1 VSRPDIRR
9 TTRQAR
15 GAGGGGIACPACGE
29 RIAISLDDILVRHAF
44 RCQTAGCGLVL
55 RLDQRG
61 SAEALDTL
69 RELRTRL
76 REIGGDAG

>member
-1 VSRPDIRR
+1 MTGPDVRR
-9 TTRQAR
+9 TTSGT
-15 GAGGGGIACPACGE
+15 GAGGGIACPVCGE
-29 RIAISLDDILVRHAF
+29 RIAIGLDDILVRQAF

-61 SAEALDTL
+61 SAEALGTL

-76 REIGGDAG
+76 REIDGDPRST